1 MRSSSGKK
9 PKALIINNYITSLKS
24 SKIPSVNI
32 QVFCRFKP
40 LTQEESEQENEINLK
55 NDNQSITLNQ
65 PNQINLC
72 IDNKKDL
79 KENYNFEAIF
89 DENNSKEEIYTLSC
103 KEIVNKVLQG
113 YNGALICFGQTGMG
127 KTFTI
132 NDLLGQIGNHIFNE
146 IEKVANVNNL
156 FKVEVAGFEIFKEQI
171 NDTLDLINLNLNLK
185 ENKNKRTFVDN
196 LTFFSV
202 LDAEDFVDIVS
213 KALFKRNNTSLS
225 MKEYTSRCNN
235 IIVVNVYRYTK
246 EKKQLRTGCLYL
258 VDLEGSEKMTKNK
271 IEGVSHEEKKILN
284 KSLQALRHLV
294 QTLNV
299 IKKESLTMSTYIP
312 YRESKLTQ
320 ILCDCF
326 GGNCYTSMILNCSL
340 SSLYF
345 EETRNT
351 LLFGQS
357 VKNILNK
364 PKENVENNA
373 DKNPIVLE
381 MLALY
386 MESMKNKKS
395 KEENKVIKKLENEI
409 LALKKQI
416 KELENENHNNIITNS
431 KLKETEKQLNSIK
444 KENELNFNELKNLQ
458 NKNKELLDIIKN
470 KEDEIKQLKSSNK
483 NNISQNS
490 INIEGDEEYEEDSE
504 GGHGQYTGEGGK
516 AKNKK
521 NIIQELKKELK
532 IKENIINEKDKEI
545 SEFKLINNQLI
556 QDNTIKQE
564 KIEELMENSQQE
576 SFLLTLDNLKQEIK
590 EHKKTISDLSNKNK
604 ELNNLLKSSN
614 IPNSNKYL
622 KKNKFEKAKLEIGD
636 EFENNNNYHSE
647 NRPDNNRLSRISGIT
662 TTSAGLTDNEKIIK
676 YKSKI
681 KEYKE
686 QINSDLIQM
695 NTLKEEIK
703 KLNNKLKHP
712 IFENF
717 EKFLNLFDIA
727 FSDYKPSKKEQKEA
741 FEEINQKFMIN
752 NIINI

>member
-416 KELENENHNNIITNS
+416 KELENKIKGYVKTIKELKNKIKYYEDIESKYEELKNKYKISKNENIELKGNIPLLEAKINQYEEMVKKLTEENE
-431 KLKETEKQLNSIK
+431 KLKKNEIKINKINNELKSKKEKLEKKCEENETLIDEQKNKINEYEKDLLTKTEKIKLLEEKNDKVNKEYNKYKAEKEKLIINLENDLEEKKDVIK
-444 KENELNFNELKNLQ
+444 KEKNENKNLT
-458 NKNKELLDIIKN
+458 K
-470 KEDEIKQLKSSNK
+470 
-483 NNISQNS
+483 
-490 INIEGDEEYEEDSE
+490 IND
-504 GGHGQYTGEGGK
+504 
-516 AKNKK
+516 N
-521 NIIQELKKELK
+521 LKKEIEDKDFQIKSLENQAESNAQKINNLTANNTKYKQKIESLESDIRKINDENEKKVDELEEEINTVKNNNEQLVHDNKLKNEK
-532 IKENIINEKDKEI
+532 IKE
-545 SEFKLINNQLI
+545 
-556 QDNTIKQE
+556 
-564 KIEELMENSQQE
+564 
-576 SFLLTLDNLKQEIK
+576 LD
-590 EHKKTISDLSNKNK
+590 
-604 ELNNLLKSSN
+604 
-614 IPNSNKYL
+614 
-622 KKNKFEKAKLEIGD
+622 KKNKNLE
-636 EFENNNNYHSE
+636 EN
-647 NRPDNNRLSRISGIT
+647 
-662 TTSAGLTDNEKIIK
+662 
-676 YKSKI
+676 
-681 KEYKE
+681 
-686 QINSDLIQM
+686 
-695 NTLKEEIK
+695 LKEKEKNIK
-703 KLNNKLKHP
+703 KKIHQY
-712 IFENF
+712 
-717 EKFLNLFDIA
+717 EK
-727 FSDYKPSKKEQKEA
+727 KTKKSG
-741 FEEINQKFMIN
+741 N
-752 NIINI
+752 